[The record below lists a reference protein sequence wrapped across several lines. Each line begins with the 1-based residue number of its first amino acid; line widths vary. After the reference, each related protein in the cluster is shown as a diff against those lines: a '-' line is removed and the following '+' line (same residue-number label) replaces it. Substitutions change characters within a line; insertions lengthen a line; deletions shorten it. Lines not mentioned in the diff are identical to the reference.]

1 MVILNLLFHYKG
13 AISSR
18 EFRVGIAIV
27 LMLIGAYM
35 WSILDTSLINASA
48 GREGVSFVET
58 MIVYNQMTHFFVP
71 KFPLLFVI
79 SYSSF
84 ILGVKRV
91 RMLTRNRAI
100 VIVSGVLNYL
110 FFASSMAL
118 MMLAMQMEGERGN
131 MEHYTSTWLFL
142 LYVLFFIGGVNFV
155 CLYILGASEP
165 ITSPSPKGKLNVL
178 NYGIKVG
185 NLMWIGALISI
196 VMGIALNCVGKILL
210 LSPIIPVVAGGSS
223 VVLLFFYIKY
233 SVFRLKDAGV
243 SLLWLVCVIV
253 VYLLLLGLKLWLNVY
268 KMGYVTL
275 CYNTIFSIITS
286 FFVLAQF
293 ALFLLPTKN
302 CEPCD

>member
-1 MVILNLLFHYKG
+1 
-13 AISSR
+13 
-18 EFRVGIAIV
+18 
-27 LMLIGAYM
+27 M

-155 CLYILGASEP
+155 CLYIWGASEP